1 MRLVAI
7 SIASKT
13 RCCNGVGHGGGNL
26 GIKVT
31 NTFPLFFSK
40 LNRTA

>member
-1 MRLVAI
+1 MRLIAI
-7 SIASKT
+7 FIASKT
-13 RCCNGVGHGGGNL
+13 WCHNGVGHGGGNL
-26 GIKVT
+26 GNKVT

>member
-7 SIASKT
+7 FIASKT
-13 RCCNGVGHGGGNL
+13 WRRNGAGHGGGNL
-26 GIKVT
+26 GNKVT

-40 LNRTA
+40 LNKTA